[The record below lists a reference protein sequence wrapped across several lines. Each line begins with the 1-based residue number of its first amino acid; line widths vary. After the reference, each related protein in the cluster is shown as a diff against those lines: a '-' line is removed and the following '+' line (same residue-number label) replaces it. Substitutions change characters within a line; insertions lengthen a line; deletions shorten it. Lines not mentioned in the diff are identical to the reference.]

1 MKKEKRTGESKT
13 RPKKV
18 KPQRGWKRKRRQGE
32 QNMMHEKRR
41 WGGSKGDDKKEKE
54 KRKMRLEKESNRGQD
69 KAQTKRGEIK
79 RRWWNK
85 RS

>member
-41 WGGSKGDDKKEKE
+41 WGGVKEMI
-54 KRKMRLEKESNRGQD
+54 KRKTRKER
-69 KAQTKRGEIK
+69 
-79 RRWWNK
+79 
-85 RS
+85 